1 MYCPV
6 CMDETELTSKGI
18 DGLPRNLYVKHLLEL
33 QDIPDQVSRKCDL
46 CTDNEMALSFC
57 QACRLN
63 LCEFCAQAHKRQRKT
78 SSHALTPAETLPQS
92 VVLHSVLNGISKPR
106 QGQPPRCETHTSHL
120 LSLFCNSCSV
130 PVCQMC
136 TMGEHLEHTFVPL
149 DSVTKQQEEIVRNVL
164 TRTKPF
170 LVSLNDSMK
179 NIEYVT
185 TSVQE
190 RAQVVAAEICDSI
203 DERMRALQEH
213 KRALLAQ
220 LDAIKTQKVN
230 TLHQQLE
237 ELTTSFDSVVSLSNL
252 ASTAIKENNATALF
266 SSNAPIIAKLETLV
280 GANQDLTP
288 KEDDYIQYNP
298 ASAAGEI
305 KGVKMFG
312 NLDSRGPS
320 AAHSTAEGEGLFE
333 AHQGKVAS
341 FKVTVND
348 RYKQRRKEGKDI
360 VETKI
365 ENHNGAGVNASITN
379 RSNGTFQFSYV
390 PETIGEHRI
399 SVLIQG
405 KHVRSSP
412 FIINVS
418 PGRNRHS
425 GIFHCCSFC
434 SAKGKKHVR
443 CGCGSRMPGGY
454 SGCGHGHPGHPG
466 CQHWSCCGRTEQKSE
481 CLF

>member
-18 DGLPRNLYVKHLLEL
+18 NGLPRNFYVEHLLEL
-33 QDIPDQVSRKCDL
+33 QDMPDQVSNKCDL
-46 CTDNEMALSFC
+46 CADNEMASSFC

-63 LCEFCAQAHKRQRKT
+63 LCEFCAHVHKRQRKT
-78 SSHALTPAETLPQS
+78 SNHTLTPAENLPQS
-92 VVLHSVLNGISKPR
+92 VLLQSMLNGISNPK
-106 QGQPPRCETHTSHL
+106 QGQPPRCEAHTSHR
-120 LSLFCNSCSV
+120 LSLFCDSCSV

-136 TMGEHLEHTFVPL
+136 TMREHCEHTFIPL
-149 DSVTKQQEEIVRNVL
+149 DSVTKQQEEILRNVL

-185 TSVQE
+185 TNVQE
-190 RAQVVAAEICDSI
+190 RAKVVAAEICDSI

-213 KRALLAQ
+213 KRALLTQ
-220 LDAIKTQKVN
+220 LDALKTQKVN
-230 TLHQQLE
+230 TLNQQLE

-252 ASTAIKENNATALF
+252 ASTAIKESNATAMF
-266 SSNAPIIAKLETLV
+266 SSNAPIVAKLETLV
-280 GANQDLTP
+280 SEKQDLTL

-298 ASAAGEI
+298 TAAAGEI
-305 KGVKMFG
+305 KGVEMFG
-312 NLDSRGPS
+312 TLDSRGPS
-320 AAHSTAEGEGLFE
+320 AAHSVAEGEGLFE
-333 AHQGKVAS
+333 AHQGRVS
-341 FKVTVND
+341 TFKVTVND
-348 RYKQRRKEGKDI
+348 RYKQRRKDGKDI

-365 ENHNGAGVNASITN
+365 ENHTGAGANASITN
-379 RSNGTFQFSYV
+379 LGSGTFEFSYV
-390 PETIGEHRI
+390 PETRGEHKI

-418 PGRNRHS
+418 PRRNEHS
-425 GIFHCCSFC
+425 GVFHCCSFC
-434 SAKGKKHVR
+434 SSKGRKHVR

-481 CLF
+481 CFS